1 MMNEEEEVMI
11 MAEYLYQKE
20 LKQKEIAKKWH
31 DLAKK
36 LIKKHQLKQDATEN
50 KINK

>member
-1 MMNEEEEVMI
+1 MNEEEEVMI

-20 LKQKEIAKKWH
+20 LKQKEIANKWQ